1 MNFRHFIALPILAV
15 GILLIQGCGES
26 KEQKVNRE
34 IMEKYKA
41 QRIRQCK
48 FAHEGKDQEQCIQQV
63 EDLDKK
69 RKEQSK

>member
-1 MNFRHFIALPILAV
+1 
-15 GILLIQGCGES
+15 
-26 KEQKVNRE
+26 
-34 IMEKYKA
+34 MEKYKA